1 MTIVEAWLGDLRRL
15 LANEPVTVADVRIG
29 VFYAAAGLSSGEVGV
44 AFTPRDLSDTV
55 C

>member
-1 MTIVEAWLGDLRRL
+1 MTIVEAWLGDLERL
-15 LANEPVTVADVRIG
+15 LTKQPITVADVRIG
-29 VFYAAAGLSSGEVGV
+29 VFYTAAELSSGEVGV